1 MSAEQPRPAGSPSGR
16 GARPSVAV
24 LGVGTMGEAVLAG
37 VLRSGWSPDDVVA
50 VVRRD
55 ERAAELADAHGVRSV
70 PLAEGA
76 ARDVL
81 VVAVK
86 PQQLD
91 DLLAQAAPHVRAG
104 ALVVSVAAG
113 VTTAR
118 LAAALPEGVAVVR
131 AMPNTP
137 ALVGSGVT
145 AVSAGPGAGEEQV
158 ALVAEMLSGAGDVVH
173 LPESQQD
180 AATAVSG
187 SGPAYVLHVLEAL
200 VEAGVHAGL
209 PRATAA
215 RLATGTL
222 AGTAALLQET
232 GEHPSLLRER
242 VTSPGGTTAAGLR
255 QLDERGVRAALLA
268 AVEAARARAGEL
280 A

>member
-1 MSAEQPRPAGSPSGR
+1 MSTAAPS
-16 GARPSVAV
+16 RPSVAV

-37 VLRSGWSPDDVVA
+37 VLRSGWAPDDVVA

-55 ERAAELADAHGVRSV
+55 ERAAELADRYGVRSV

-76 ARDVL
+76 AREVL

-91 DLLAQAAPHVRAG
+91 DLLASAAPHVRPG
-104 ALVVSVAAG
+104 ALVLSVAAG
-113 VTTAR
+113 VPTAR

-137 ALVGSGVT
+137 ALVGAGTT
-145 AVSAGPGAGEEQV
+145 AVSAGPGADEERM
-158 ALVAEMLSGAGDVVH
+158 ALVGELLQGTGDVVV
-173 LPESQQD
+173 LPEALQD

-187 SGPAYVLHVLEAL
+187 SGPAYVLLLLESL

-209 PRATAA
+209 PRATSS

-222 AGTAALLQET
+222 AGTAALVRES

-255 QLDERGVRAALLA
+255 RLEERGLRAALLD
-268 AVEAARARAGEL
+268 AVEAARDRARALGS
-280 A
+280 